1 MSNSFQN
8 APTKTIDAAGS
19 RFVYREIGQPGGIPM
34 IFLNHLTAV
43 LDDWD
48 PRVVDGIAQHHHVIV
63 FDNRGVGGSGGL
75 TPTSVAEMA
84 RDAIAVIDALG
95 FKKIDLF
102 GFSLGGFV
110 AQSIAHQRPEL
121 VRKLVL
127 AGTGPAG
134 GHDIEKVAAVLS
146 GAMDR
151 AKATG
156 KQPKHLLF
164 FGQSARAQKG
174 AEAFLKRLGER
185 LEDRDQEIQ
194 LETIKRQLVAI
205 EAWGNGP
212 ATDLESLTHP
222 VLVANGDD
230 DVMVPT
236 VNSWELFR
244 RLPNAKLS
252 IFPDAGHGGVFEY
265 HAEFVPQVLD
275 FLAA

>member
-1 MSNSFQN
+1 MTNTFQS
-8 APTKTIDAAGS
+8 ARTKTIDAAGT
-19 RFVYREIGQPGGIPM
+19 RFVYREVGQPGGIPV
-34 IFLNHLTAV
+34 ILLNHLTAV

-48 PRVVDGIAQHHHVIV
+48 PGTVDGIAKRHHVIV
-63 FDNRGVGGSGGL
+63 FDNRGVGGSGGQ

-84 RDAIAVIDALG
+84 RDAIAVIEALG

-110 AQSIAHQRPEL
+110 AQSVAHQRPEL

-134 GHDIEKVAAVLS
+134 GHDIEKVAPVLW
-146 GAMDR
+146 GAMDK

-156 KQPKHLLF
+156 KHPKHFLF
-164 FGQSARAQKG
+164 FSQSARGQKG
-174 AEAFLKRLGER
+174 ADAFLKRLGER
-185 LEDRDQEIQ
+185 LEDRDREIQ
-194 LETIKRQLVAI
+194 LETIKHQLVAI

-265 HAEFVPQVLD
+265 HAEFVPQLLE